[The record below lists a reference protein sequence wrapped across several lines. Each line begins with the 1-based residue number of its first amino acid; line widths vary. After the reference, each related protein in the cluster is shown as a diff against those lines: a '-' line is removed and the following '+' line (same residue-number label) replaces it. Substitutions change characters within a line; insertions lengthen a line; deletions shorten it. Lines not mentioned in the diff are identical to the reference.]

1 MDYRLKHPNL
11 PPNQLAQELVKL
23 GRENPKEFFRDYI
36 RGYTDDVFQNLVDKI
51 GADLLYEV
59 NKKNVS
65 AVSKF
70 NEIINKMYQ
79 DATGKKLY

>member
-1 MDYRLKHPNL
+1 MKVLLK
-11 PPNQLAQELVKL
+11 E
-23 GRENPKEFFRDYI
+23 EEFFRDYI